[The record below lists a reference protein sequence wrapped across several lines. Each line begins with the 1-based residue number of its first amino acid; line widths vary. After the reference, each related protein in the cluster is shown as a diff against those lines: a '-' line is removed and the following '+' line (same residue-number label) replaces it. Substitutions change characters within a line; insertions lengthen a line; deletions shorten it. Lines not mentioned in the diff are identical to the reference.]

1 VLPAERDLGQGARQ
15 RRFSRTQ
22 HATSSLPQ
30 VSLEVITGF
39 SSNFLMLFLNP
50 LLCLGDKTTS
60 CLSSV
65 LNRLLEPISG
75 RLAMVTGPP
84 SDALP
89 EDVRTEA
96 VCDFGDGAIMDNTGV
111 ACTLAAAPRI
121 RSIVATVTP
130 EMPFRPP
137 PLALLDQI
145 SREIDGLGPATARS
159 LSRVQ
164 QIVQGRLRPYL
175 DEHGAPAI
183 DWPLAALFG
192 VFGAQA
198 GGDKTSARNPF
209 GVSLTVTNQVFDS
222 YQLVE
227 LMKKL
232 GGLYNEGR
240 PLIVTL
246 EGLHVLDNPFFGTR
260 AFHADGTRNTV
271 DLTVIYY
278 SLPGL
283 HGEYELNA
291 DGSLATWVED
301 DAFIAGSW
309 AARVDPALLER
320 AGGRKFPHL
329 ATFGENLSCARGC
342 RIDAFTNEQVNL
354 FAYLGDFMV
363 QDAWEGTLE
372 PIFRDQVVRTGPG
385 WKPPAVPTDRLP
397 VRPLLPPLP
406 PARRET
412 HTVATM

>member
-1 VLPAERDLGQGARQ
+1 MLPAERDLGQGARQ

-22 HATSSLPQ
+22 HACSFPTIALDHNATLCLNLPQ

-50 LLCLGDKTTS
+50 LLSLGDKTTS

-145 SREIDGLGPATARS
+145 SREVDGLGPATARS

-164 QIVQGRLRPYL
+164 QIVRGRLRPYL
-175 DEHGAPAI
+175 DEDGAPAI
-183 DWPLAALFG
+183 DWPLAALCG

-209 GVSLTVTNQVFDS
+209 GVSLTVTNQVFAT
-222 YQLVE
+222 QL
-227 LMKKL
+227 
-232 GGLYNEGR
+232 
-240 PLIVTL
+240 P
-246 EGLHVLDNPFFGTR
+246 
-260 AFHADGTRNTV
+260 AD
-271 DLTVIYY
+271 
-278 SLPGL
+278 
-283 HGEYELNA
+283 EE
-291 DGSLATWVED
+291 
-301 DAFIAGSW
+301 
-309 AARVDPALLER
+309 
-320 AGGRKFPHL
+320 
-329 ATFGENLSCARGC
+329 ARGL
-342 RIDAFTNEQVNL
+342 V
-354 FAYLGDFMV
+354 
-363 QDAWEGTLE
+363 
-372 PIFRDQVVRTGPG
+372 
-385 WKPPAVPTDRLP
+385 
-397 VRPLLPPLP
+397 
-406 PARRET
+406 
-412 HTVATM
+412 H